1 MLQNFL
7 NKGLVQHDSSTLLAL
22 STVAM
27 KGVEPG
33 MMAVAAK
40 GEGDQFLRDLTGVYG
55 TDGGF
60 PRQGRYGRRRT
71 RRQPPQQ

>member
-40 GEGDQFLRDLTGVYG
+40 GEGDLTGVYG